1 MIFRCWRSNNDLFSS
16 SDIDTEPESKSF
28 HCYFIKKIM
37 KAAGK
42 IAELFTLK
50 KIAFILRDKIDEVLL
65 QPHGRIAMSKD
76 EQ

>member
-1 MIFRCWRSNNDLFSS
+1 
-16 SDIDTEPESKSF
+16 
-28 HCYFIKKIM
+28 M